1 MYPKTFG
8 KMTHPRVPLPTKT
21 QKLSFGLKTRRRA
34 RANVNG
40 CAKTIDLSQ
49 ETLLGYTLY
58 LFNIPPLAFWWHFLL
73 QTGFLFKN
81 NVNCVYVFV
90 HMGKARSSW
99 FLLILYSFTR
109 PLRFDFPRGGW
120 FLGLERALKKGYPL
134 PLRLVSFK
142 FLFF

>member
-58 LFNIPPLAFWWHFLL
+58 LFNIPPLAFWRHFLL
-73 QTGFLFKN
+73 QTGFLFKKPHL
-81 NVNCVYVFV
+81 CVCIC
-90 HMGKARSSW
+90 MDKARST
-99 FLLILYSFTR
+99 Y
-109 PLRFDFPRGGW
+109 PRGFFPSCIVLQATFIRFSQEW
-120 FLGLERALKKGYPL
+120 VVLGLVRALKIGMPL
-134 PLRLVSFK
+134 LRLVSFK
-142 FLFF
+142 FLIF